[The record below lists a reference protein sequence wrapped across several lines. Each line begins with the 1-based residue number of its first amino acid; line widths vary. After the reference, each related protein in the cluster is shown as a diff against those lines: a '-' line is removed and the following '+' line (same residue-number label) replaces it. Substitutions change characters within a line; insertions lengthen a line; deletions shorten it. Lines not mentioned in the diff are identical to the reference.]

1 MKKQEENKETA
12 KELWNRLSE
21 LNKQLKDIREN
32 KKKKKCL
39 KQYLRRKY

>member
-1 MKKQEENKETA
+1 MKKQEANKETA

-32 KKKKKCL
+32 KKKKKISKTVL
-39 KQYLRRKY
+39 KA

>member
-32 KKKKKCL
+32 KKKKCL

>member
-32 KKKKKCL
+32 KKKKKMSKTVL
-39 KQYLRRKY
+39 KA

>member
-32 KKKKKCL
+32 KKKKKNF
-39 KQYLRRKY
+39 

>member
-32 KKKKKCL
+32 KKKKKISKTVL
-39 KQYLRRKY
+39 KA